1 MSSSRQHSPASG
13 LEWPG
18 SMCSNLRRES
28 NVSSLS
34 SSLSHKLHRYCLLL
48 LGRFLDEGEGEATV
62 SGMPL
67 IIRRHDM

>member
-1 MSSSRQHSPASG
+1 MF
-13 LEWPG
+13 
-18 SMCSNLRRES
+18 
-28 NVSSLS
+28 SSLS

-48 LGRFLDEGEGEATV
+48 LGLFLDEVEGEATV